1 MKMEEVKEVAK
12 GLGIKPGKMKK
23 GDLIKEIQR
32 AEGNEECYNSGK
44 AASCGQ
50 DACAW
55 REDC

>member
-1 MKMEEVKEVAK
+1 MKMEDVKEIAK

-23 GDLIKEIQR
+23 SDLIQEIQR
-32 AEGNEECYNSGK
+32 AEGNQVCYDTGK

-50 DACAW
+50 DNCAW

>member
-1 MKMEEVKEVAK
+1 MKMDDVKEVAK

-23 GDLIKEIQR
+23 SDLIREIQR

-44 AASCGQ
+44 ADQCGQ
-50 DACAW
+50 AGCAW